1 MSADGDAEQP
11 HEVIIVRRRSHDDD
25 DGHHGGAWKIAFA
38 DLMTAMMTF
47 FLVMWLL
54 SATDKEKIQKIATY
68 FNPIKLNSKKPTS
81 KGIEEEQD
89 IPKSAAGDTSENA
102 EGGTDTE
109 GDEGKKGNVGA
120 RRKGGDG
127 EEAEGRANRAE
138 EELFNDPYGVL
149 ARLALKANEGEQQ
162 SGGGKDNG
170 LMPGGDTYSNPFE
183 PFSQRKA
190 EPEKSETLLEP
201 SPLSPEEP
209 ARPSQGDI
217 VSPPAPGL
225 APAAVPEQQ
234 QQLAAQ
240 APQPAPGAPE
250 TLPNPTQQP
259 ALTNTAAEPAGGG
272 YAQAVDAAVK
282 ELQQEL
288 QAALAAVPDDK
299 KPNVE
304 VKAESEG
311 VLINLTDDFRF
322 GMFSMSSAEPT
333 PALVLVMDK
342 VAKILAG
349 RKGGIVVRGHT
360 DSRPYKTQ
368 KNNNWRLS
376 MSRAQMAYYMLVR
389 GGVQESRIDRIEGH
403 ADRDLFNPADPFAAQ
418 NRRIEILLKVPNP

>member
-1 MSADGDAEQP
+1 MSADGDAPTTP
-11 HEVIIVRRRSHDDD
+11 HEIIIVRRRSGDGDE
-25 DGHHGGAWKIAFA
+25 GHHGGAWKIAFA

-81 KGIEEEQD
+81 KGVQETED
-89 IPKSAAGDTSENA
+89 IPKSAAGDTADNA

-109 GDEGKKGNVGA
+109 GDEGKRGNVGA

-127 EEAEGRANRAE
+127 DEAEGRATRAE
-138 EELFNDPYGVL
+138 DELFNDPYGVL
-149 ARLALKANEGEQQ
+149 ARLALKASVGDQQ
-162 SGGGKDNG
+162 GGGGKEDG
-170 LMPGGDTYSNPFE
+170 LSPGGDTFSNPFE

-190 EPEKSETLLEP
+190 EPEKSETVLEP
-201 SPLSPEEP
+201 SPLPPEEA
-209 ARPSQGDI
+209 ARPSQGDV
-217 VSPPAPGL
+217 VSPPAAAL
-225 APAAVPEQQ
+225 APAPGQQ

-240 APQPAPGAPE
+240 TPPPVSAAPE
-250 TLPNPTQQP
+250 ALSNPAQQSP
-259 ALTNTAAEPAGGG
+259 GGG
-272 YAQAVDAAVK
+272 YPPAVDAAVK

-288 QAALAAVPDDK
+288 QAALAGVPDDK

-304 VKAESEG
+304 VKAEGEG
-311 VLINLTDDFRF
+311 VLISLTDDFRF

-333 PALVLVMDK
+333 PALVVVMDK

-376 MSRAQMAYYMLVR
+376 MSRAQIAYYMLTR
-389 GGVQESRIDRIEGH
+389 GGVEENRIDRIEGH
-403 ADRDLFNPADPFAAQ
+403 ADRDLLNPADPYAAQ

>member
-1 MSADGDAEQP
+1 MSADGDAPTP
-11 HEVIIVRRRSHDDD
+11 HEIIIVRRRGGEGE

-38 DLMTAMMTF
+38 DLMTAMMAF

-81 KGIEEEQD
+81 KGVQEEEV
-89 IPKSAAGDTSENA
+89 PKSAAGDTADNA
-102 EGGTDTE
+102 EGGSDTE
-109 GDEGKKGNVGA
+109 GDEGKRGNVGA

-127 EEAEGRANRAE
+127 DEAEGRANRAE

-149 ARLALKANEGEQQ
+149 ARLALKASQGDQQ
-162 SGGGKDNG
+162 AGGGKEDG
-170 LMPGGDTYSNPFE
+170 LSPGGDTFSNPFE

-190 EPEKSETLLEP
+190 EPEKSESLVEP
-201 SPLSPEEP
+201 SPLPVEEA

-217 VSPPAPGL
+217 ASPPAAAL
-225 APAAVPEQQ
+225 APAPEEQ

-240 APQPAPGAPE
+240 TPPPVATAPE
-250 TLPNPTQQP
+250 TLPN
-259 ALTNTAAEPAGGG
+259 AAQEPVGGG
-272 YAQAVDAAVK
+272 YPPAVDAAVR

-288 QAALAAVPDDK
+288 QAALAGVPDDK

-304 VKAESEG
+304 VKAEGEG
-311 VLINLTDDFRF
+311 VLISLTDDFRF

-333 PALVLVMDK
+333 PALVVVMDK

-376 MSRAQMAYYMLVR
+376 MSRAQIAYYMLTR
-389 GGVQESRIDRIEGH
+389 GGVQENRIDRIEGH
-403 ADRDLFNPADPFAAQ
+403 ADRDLLNPADPYAAQ